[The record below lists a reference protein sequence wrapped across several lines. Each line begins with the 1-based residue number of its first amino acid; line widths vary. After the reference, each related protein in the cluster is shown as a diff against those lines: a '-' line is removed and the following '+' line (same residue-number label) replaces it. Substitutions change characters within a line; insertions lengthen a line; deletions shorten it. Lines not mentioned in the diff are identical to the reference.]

1 MKRLF
6 FIAMF
11 ILSFTTIYAQEDVT
25 KFLGIPVDGFK
36 QDMIKKLVD
45 KGYNTFNEDVNCLVG
60 EFNGEDV
67 FIFIVTNNNKVY
79 RIMIADL
86 NMRDEAQIKIRFNT
100 LCQQFK
106 NNPKYA
112 RTRDFEIPE
121 HEDISHEM
129 TVNEKEYHAIF
140 YQRNENGELT
150 EDMFNRPV
158 WFIIGKKG
166 NKYNIVLYYDN
177 EYNKANGEDL

>member
-11 ILSFTTIYAQEDVT
+11 ILSSISIYAQEDVT

-36 QDMIKKLVD
+36 QDMIKKLKN
-45 KGYNTFNEDVNCLVG
+45 KGYKHEIFEGTDILKG

-67 FIFIVTNNNKVY
+67 SIYLGTNNNKVY
-79 RIMIADL
+79 RIMISDK
-86 NMRDEAQIKIRFNT
+86 NTRDEAQIKIRFNT

-112 RTRDFEIPE
+112 RTKDYEIPE
-121 HEDISHEM
+121 DEDISYEM
-129 TVNEKEYHAIF
+129 SVNEKEYQAIF
-140 YQRNENGELT
+140 FQRNKNGELT
-150 EDMFNRPV
+150 EDMFNRVV
-158 WFIIGKKG
+158 WFTIYQF
-166 NKYNIVLYYDN
+166 N
-177 EYNKANGEDL
+177 

>member
-1 MKRLF
+1 MKRLL

-11 ILSFTTIYAQEDVT
+11 ILSSISIYAQEDVT

-45 KGYNTFNEDVNCLVG
+45 KGYIIFDEDMNCLVG
-60 EFNGEDV
+60 EFNGENV
-67 FIFIVTNNNKVY
+67 YIYIVTNNNKVC
-79 RIMIADL
+79 RIVVADT

-112 RTRDFEIPE
+112 RTKDYEIPE
-121 HEDISHEM
+121 NEDISYEM
-129 TVNEKEYHAIF
+129 TVNKKEYHAIF
-140 YQRNENGELT
+140 YQRNKNGELT

-158 WFIIGKKG
+158 WFIIGHMG
-166 NKYNIVLYYDN
+166 SKYNIVMYYDN
-177 EYNKANGEDL
+177 ECNKANGEDL